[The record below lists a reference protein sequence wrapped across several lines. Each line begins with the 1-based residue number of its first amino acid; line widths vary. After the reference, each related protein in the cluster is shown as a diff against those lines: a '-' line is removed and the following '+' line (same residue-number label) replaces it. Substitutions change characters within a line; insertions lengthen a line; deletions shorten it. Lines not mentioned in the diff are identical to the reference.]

1 VTESLPWHSIR
12 KIKFVSR
19 FGTNHGQV
27 SSPQVM
33 REMNGAPK
41 KASTIIRDRSLS
53 HPPAPTLWTRLA
65 ENHPVVCFFI
75 VIIWPNALWSIANLL
90 YNENL
95 IVERFCK
102 AAEQQQAF
110 LISSVTYSGLTWLL
124 GMGVCVWLILPLHRF
139 FQAQQR
145 GEVPEDVRRAA
156 QRRLVNLPI
165 IQLYVNALLWLPG
178 GFFFPIMIYLLGGDA
193 RFSPMIPVQFLASFS
208 VSAVVTTFQAF
219 VFLERYLMVYLY
231 PRIFTDI
238 RPVEVEG
245 AIQMPFQLRLWFLWG
260 AVALGP
266 IIVLTLIAAN
276 LLWPPDDPEQLA
288 KFLAGLIPLSV
299 GVVVFGIVT
308 GGMIFWMV
316 GRDVASWLEK
326 HIIAT
331 REISLENFDVR
342 IAGLRSDEWGRLT
355 DSFNKMAEDLGHGK
369 HVRETFGLF
378 VGPDRRDE
386 ILRNYSE
393 LGGKVQDITV
403 MFADI
408 RGFTSR
414 SAGKSPEHVVSLL
427 NRFLSLSV
435 QAVDGKGGW
444 VDKFLGDGFM
454 ALFGA
459 PPRPD
464 HADLAVAA
472 ARDLLERLE
481 HLNRDLEKNG
491 QPPLRIGVGIHT
503 GPALVGCIGAPK
515 RMEFTAIGE
524 TVNLTQRL
532 EELTKTGGAT
542 LVLSEATR
550 KALQNPVPLASLGPQ
565 QLRGSKEPMIV
576 HTIT

>member
-1 VTESLPWHSIR
+1 MRWKSVKSLLVARGELWTDS
-12 KIKFVSR
+12 
-19 FGTNHGQV
+19 NGQV
-27 SSPQVM
+27 MSAENDA
-33 REMNGAPK
+33 RK
-41 KASTIIRDRSLS
+41 KGSTIIRDRSLS
-53 HPPAPTLWTRLA
+53 PAAAPGWWTRLA
-65 ENHPVVCFFI
+65 ERRPVVTFFI

-90 YNENL
+90 YNQHL
-95 IVERFCK
+95 IVERFCT
-102 AAEQQQAF
+102 EEPQQQAF
-110 LISSVTYSGLTWLL
+110 MIASVTYSGLTWVL
-124 GMGVCVWLILPLHRF
+124 GMGACVWLILPLHRF
-139 FQAQQR
+139 LRAQQR
-145 GEVPEDVRRAA
+145 GHVPGDIKREAE
-156 QRRLVNLPI
+156 RRLVNLPI

-178 GFFFPIMIYLLGGDA
+178 GFFFPIMIYWLGGPVGWSA
-193 RFSPMIPVQFLASFS
+193 WIAVQFLASFS
-208 VSAVVTTFQAF
+208 VSAVVTTFQTF

-231 PRIFTDI
+231 PRVFTDI
-238 RPVEVEG
+238 RPVEVAG
-245 AIQMPFQLRLWFLWG
+245 SIHLSFQMRLWFLWG

-266 IIVLTLIAAN
+266 IVVLTLIAAN
-276 LLWPPDDPEQLA
+276 LLWPPHDSAKHFDDML
-288 KFLAGLIPLSV
+288 PLTV

-331 REISLENFDVR
+331 REISRENFDVR
-342 IAGLRSDEWGRLT
+342 IDGLRSDEWGRLT
-355 DSFNKMAEDLGHGK
+355 DSFNKMAEELGHGK

-378 VGPDRRDE
+378 VGSDMRDE

-414 SAGKSPEHVVSLL
+414 SAGKSPEEVVGLL

-435 QAVDGKGGW
+435 QAVDGKSGW

-472 ARDLLERLE
+472 ARDLLLRLD
-481 HLNRDLEKNG
+481 HLNRELEHQG
-491 QPPLRIGVGIHT
+491 QPRLRIGIGIHT
-503 GPALVGCIGAPK
+503 GPALVGCIGATK

-532 EELTKTGGAT
+532 EELTKICNAT
-542 LVLSEATR
+542 IILSEATR
-550 KALQNPVPLASLGPQ
+550 KSLQQPIPLTSLGPQ
-565 QLRGSKEPMIV
+565 QLRGSNEPMVV
-576 HTIT
+576 HTIA